1 MGFFGRVTAGAFLG
15 GLAEDM
21 KENRKYTREK
31 KDKIKEY
38 LTQRGIERRQE
49 VNKFR
54 DLLERS
60 VDYLQ
65 SKDLDNRTINALL
78 TDNPR
83 EVLRLAKAA
92 QTAEEEGRLSNNIL
106 KQAVEVA
113 SDFEGGDVNPS
124 ELIKKATPYFVKGDM
139 GERPEQV
146 EQNLLQKL
154 FGEKSSQDI
163 MYDAYSESIFGDV
176 TGADVFA
183 SMSAAPIRGRKEDSK
198 TKVDLGKLSGSGGY
212 DRDLLEDARDE
223 LYRAYDKWFA
233 TKTSP
238 TAEDGYT
245 KQAER
250 TDDPVLKNKILDNY
264 AKLLR
269 IQEEYGSDPYQYYYQ
284 LMLIH
289 KDIAQNWFN
298 TRPTYKVALS
308 DPAYFPDGTAEL
320 FQVDEQE

>member
-21 KENRKYTREK
+21 KENRQYARDK

-54 DLLERS
+54 DLLSRS

-65 SKDLDNRTINALL
+65 SKDLDNRSINALL

-92 QTAEEEGRLSNNIL
+92 QAAEEEGRLSSNIL

-113 SDFEGGDVNPS
+113 SDFEGGDLTPS
-124 ELIKKATPYFVKGDM
+124 ELIKKATPYFEKGDM

-146 EQNLLQKL
+146 EQNLLQKM

-163 MYDAYSESIFGDV
+163 MYDAYGESIFGDV

-183 SMSAAPIRGRKEDSK
+183 SMSASPIRGRKKDST
-198 TKVDLGKLSGSGGY
+198 TKVDLGVLSDDAGFDSAY
-212 DRDLLEDARDE
+212 KADARNSMREEYENFLNKEMNELPDNIQNTTDE
-223 LYRAYDKWFA
+223 TL
-233 TKTSP
+233 KTQMQVNQR
-238 TAEDGYT
+238 E
-245 KQAER
+245 
-250 TDDPVLKNKILDNY
+250 
-264 AKLLR
+264 LLR
-269 IQEEYGSDPYQYYYQ
+269 ISKIEDPFLKYYE
-284 LMLIH
+284 LM
-289 KDIAQNWFN
+289 KFNPSIAQRYFD
-298 TRPTYKVALS
+298 TIPGYAATLS
-308 DPAYFPDGTAEL
+308 DPSYFRDGTALL
-320 FQVDEQE
+320 FQGDQ

>member
-1 MGFFGRVTAGAFLG
+1 MGFFGRVRTGAFLG

-92 QTAEEEGRLSNNIL
+92 QAAEEEGRLSSNIL

-146 EQNLLQKL
+146 EQNLLQKM

-223 LYRAYDKWFA
+223 IYRAYDKWFA
-233 TKTSP
+233 NEK
-238 TAEDGYT
+238 
-245 KQAER
+245 ER
-250 TDDPVLKNKILDNY
+250 LKEQKKNAGNADIERQIDIQIND
-264 AKLLR
+264 LLR
-269 IQEEYGSDPYQYYYQ
+269 VEREFGSDPYQYYYQ

-289 KDIAQNWFN
+289 EDIAQNWFN

-320 FQVDEQE
+320 FQGDEQE

>member
-21 KENRKYTREK
+21 KENRQYAKEK

-65 SKDLDNRTINALL
+65 SKDLDDRSINALL

-92 QTAEEEGRLSNNIL
+92 QAAEEDGRLSNNIL

-113 SDFEGGDVNPS
+113 SDFQGGDLTPS
-124 ELIKKATPYFVKGDM
+124 ELIKKATPYFEKGDM

-146 EQNLLQKL
+146 EQNLLQKM

-163 MYDAYSESIFGDV
+163 MYDAYGESIFGDV

-183 SMSAAPIRGRKEDSK
+183 SMSASPIRGRKKDST
-198 TKVDLGKLSGSGGY
+198 TKVDLGVLSEDAGFDS
-212 DRDLLEDARDE
+212 DLLEDARDE
-223 LYRAYDKWFA
+223 LYRSYDKWLINE
-233 TKTSP
+233 K
-238 TAEDGYT
+238 D
-245 KQAER
+245 R
-250 TDDPVLKNKILDNY
+250 LKNQKKDAANADIEAAIDIQIND
-264 AKLLR
+264 LLTVER
-269 IQEEYGSDPYQYYYQ
+269 EFGSDPYQYYYQ

-289 KDIAQNWFN
+289 KDLAQNWFN
-298 TRPTYKVALS
+298 TRPTYRAALL
-308 DPAYFPDGTAEL
+308 DPNYFPDGTAEL
-320 FQVDEQE
+320 FEDTEEE

>member
-21 KENRKYTREK
+21 KENRQYARDK

-54 DLLERS
+54 DLLDRS

-65 SKDLDNRTINALL
+65 SKDLDDRTINALL

-92 QTAEEEGRLSNNIL
+92 QAAEEEGRLSSSIL

-113 SDFEGGDVNPS
+113 SDFEGGDLTPS
-124 ELIKKATPYFVKGDM
+124 ELIKKATPYFEKGDM

-146 EQNLLQKL
+146 EQNLLQKM

-163 MYDAYSESIFGDV
+163 MYDAYGESIFGDV

-183 SMSAAPIRGRKEDSK
+183 SMSASPIRGRKKDST
-198 TKVDLGKLSGSGGY
+198 TKVDLGVLS
-212 DRDLLEDARDE
+212 DDAGFDS
-223 LYRAYDKWFA
+223 AYKSLA
-233 TKTSP
+233 YSAL
-238 TAEDGYT
+238 TAEY
-245 KQAER
+245 
-250 TDDPVLKNKILDNY
+250 DNY
-264 AKLLR
+264 LKAELR
-269 IQEEYGSDPYQYYYQ
+269 RLPDDIQRTTDETLKTQMQVNQRELDRINRIDNLFLKYYE
-284 LMLIH
+284 LM
-289 KDIAQNWFN
+289 KFRPSIAQEYFD
-298 TRPTYKVALS
+298 TVPGYAATLS
-308 DPAYFPDGTAEL
+308 DPSYFKDGTALL
-320 FQVDEQE
+320 FQGDQ

>member
-21 KENRKYTREK
+21 KENREYAREK

-92 QTAEEEGRLSNNIL
+92 QTAEEEGRLSTNIL

-113 SDFEGGDVNPS
+113 SDFEGGDISPS

-163 MYDAYSESIFGDV
+163 MYDAYGESIFGDV

-183 SMSAAPIRGRKEDSK
+183 SMSAAPIRGRKEDSR
-198 TKVDLGKLSGSGGY
+198 TKVDLGVLS
-212 DRDLLEDARDE
+212 EDAGFDSTYKSLAFEAIRDE
-223 LYRAYDKWFA
+223 Y
-233 TKTSP
+233 
-238 TAEDGYT
+238 DGYLQT
-245 KQAER
+245 ELR
-250 TDDPVLKNKILDNY
+250 RLPDDIQKTTNPTLKEQMQQNQKELD
-264 AKLLR
+264 R
-269 IQEEYGSDPYQYYYQ
+269 INRIENDFLKYYE
-284 LMLIH
+284 LM
-289 KDIAQNWFN
+289 KFNPTIAQEYFN
-298 TRPTYKVALS
+298 TIPGYAATLS
-308 DPAYFPDGTAEL
+308 DPSYFKDGTALL
-320 FQVDEQE
+320 FQGDE

>member
-1 MGFFGRVTAGAFLG
+1 MGFFGRVRTGAFLG

-92 QTAEEEGRLSNNIL
+92 QAAEEEGRLSSNIL

-146 EQNLLQKL
+146 EQNLLQKM

-183 SMSAAPIRGRKEDSK
+183 SMSASPVKGRKEDSR
-198 TKVDLGKLSGSGGY
+198 TKVDLGLLSGG
-212 DRDLLEDARDE
+212 DRELLTDARDQIYKSYDTWIENEMQDLLAKKADASNEEIENQIDQNYQE
-223 LYRAYDKWFA
+223 L
-233 TKTSP
+233 
-238 TAEDGYT
+238 
-245 KQAER
+245 
-250 TDDPVLKNKILDNY
+250 LK
-264 AKLLR
+264 
-269 IQEEYGSDPYQYYYQ
+269 IQREYSSDPYQYYYQ
-284 LMLIH
+284 LMLVH
-289 KDIAQNWFN
+289 PDIAQNWFN
-298 TRPTYKVALS
+298 TRPTYRAALS
-308 DPAYFPDGTAEL
+308 NTAYFPDGTAEL
-320 FQVDEQE
+320 FQGDEQE

>member
-21 KENRKYTREK
+21 KENRQYARDK

-54 DLLERS
+54 DLLSRS

-65 SKDLDNRTINALL
+65 SKDLDDRSINALL
-78 TDNPR
+78 SDNPR

-92 QTAEEEGRLSNNIL
+92 QAAEEEGRLSSNIL

-113 SDFEGGDVNPS
+113 SDFEGGDLTPS
-124 ELIKKATPYFVKGDM
+124 ELIKKATPYFEKGDM

-146 EQNLLQKL
+146 EQNLLQKM

-163 MYDAYSESIFGDV
+163 MYDAYGESIFGDV

-183 SMSAAPIRGRKEDSK
+183 SMSASPIRGRKKDST
-198 TKVDLGKLSGSGGY
+198 TKVDLGVLSDDAGFDSAY
-212 DRDLLEDARDE
+212 KADARNSMREEYENFLKKEMAELPDNIQNTTDE
-223 LYRAYDKWFA
+223 TL
-233 TKTSP
+233 KTQMQVNQR
-238 TAEDGYT
+238 E
-245 KQAER
+245 
-250 TDDPVLKNKILDNY
+250 
-264 AKLLR
+264 LLR
-269 IQEEYGSDPYQYYYQ
+269 ISKIEDPFLKYYE
-284 LMLIH
+284 LM
-289 KDIAQNWFN
+289 KFNPSIAQRYFD
-298 TRPTYKVALS
+298 TIPGYAATLS
-308 DPAYFPDGTAEL
+308 DPSYFRDGTALL
-320 FQVDEQE
+320 FQGDQ

>member
-1 MGFFGRVTAGAFLG
+1 MGFFGRVRTGAFLG

-65 SKDLDNRTINALL
+65 SKDLDDRSINAMLI
-78 TDNPR
+78 DNPR

-92 QTAEEEGRLSNNIL
+92 QAAEEEGRLTSSIL

-113 SDFEGGDVNPS
+113 SDFEGADLNPS

-146 EQNLLQKL
+146 EQNLLQKM

-183 SMSAAPIRGRKEDSK
+183 SMSASPVKGRKEDSR
-198 TKVDLGKLSGSGGY
+198 TKVDLGLLSGG
-212 DRDLLEDARDE
+212 DRELLTDARDQIYKSYDTWIENEMQDLLAKKADASNEEIENQIDQNYQE
-223 LYRAYDKWFA
+223 L
-233 TKTSP
+233 
-238 TAEDGYT
+238 
-245 KQAER
+245 
-250 TDDPVLKNKILDNY
+250 LK
-264 AKLLR
+264 
-269 IQEEYGSDPYQYYYQ
+269 IQREYSSDPYQYYYQ
-284 LMLIH
+284 LMLVH
-289 KDIAQNWFN
+289 PDIAQNWFN
-298 TRPTYKVALS
+298 TRPTYRAALS
-308 DPAYFPDGTAEL
+308 NTAYFPDGTAEL
-320 FQVDEQE
+320 FQGDEQE

>member
-21 KENRKYTREK
+21 KENREYAREK

-54 DLLERS
+54 DLLDRS

-92 QTAEEEGRLSNNIL
+92 QTAEEEGRLSTNIL

-113 SDFEGGDVNPS
+113 SDFEGEDVSPS

-163 MYDAYSESIFGDV
+163 MYDAYGESIFGDV

-183 SMSAAPIRGRKEDSK
+183 SMSAAPIKGRKEDSR
-198 TKVDLGKLSGSGGY
+198 TKVDLGLLSGGNAE
-212 DRDLLEDARDE
+212 LLEIARDDI
-223 LYRAYDKWFA
+223 YGAYDKWFA
-233 TKTSP
+233 TKTDP
-238 TAEDGYT
+238 IAEDGYT

-250 TDDPVLKNKILDNY
+250 TSDPVLKKRILDNY
-264 AKLLR
+264 AKLLK

-289 KDIAQNWFN
+289 KDIAKNWFN
-298 TRPTYKVALS
+298 TRPTYKAALS
-308 DPAYFPDGTAEL
+308 NTAFFPDGTAEL
-320 FQVDEQE
+320 FQGDEQE

>member
-1 MGFFGRVTAGAFLG
+1 MGFFGRVRTGAFLG

-65 SKDLDNRTINALL
+65 SKDLDDRSINAMLI
-78 TDNPR
+78 DNPR

-92 QTAEEEGRLSNNIL
+92 QAAEEEGRLTSSIL

-113 SDFEGGDVNPS
+113 SDFEGADLNPS

-146 EQNLLQKL
+146 EQNLLQKM

-183 SMSAAPIRGRKEDSK
+183 SMSASPVKGRKEDSR
-198 TKVDLGKLSGSGGY
+198 TKVDLGLLSGG
-212 DRDLLEDARDE
+212 DRELLTDARDQIYKSYDTWIENEMKDLLDKKADASNEEIENQIDQNYQE
-223 LYRAYDKWFA
+223 L
-233 TKTSP
+233 
-238 TAEDGYT
+238 
-245 KQAER
+245 
-250 TDDPVLKNKILDNY
+250 LK
-264 AKLLR
+264 
-269 IQEEYGSDPYQYYYQ
+269 IQREYSSDPYQYYYQ
-284 LMLIH
+284 LMLVH
-289 KDIAQNWFN
+289 PDIAQNWFN
-298 TRPTYKVALS
+298 TRPTYRAALS
-308 DPAYFPDGTAEL
+308 NTAYFPDGTAEL
-320 FQVDEQE
+320 FQGDEQE

>member
-113 SDFEGGDVNPS
+113 SDFEG
-124 ELIKKATPYFVKGDM
+124 
-139 GERPEQV
+139 
-146 EQNLLQKL
+146 
-154 FGEKSSQDI
+154 
-163 MYDAYSESIFGDV
+163 
-176 TGADVFA
+176 
-183 SMSAAPIRGRKEDSK
+183 
-198 TKVDLGKLSGSGGY
+198 
-212 DRDLLEDARDE
+212 
-223 LYRAYDKWFA
+223 
-233 TKTSP
+233 
-238 TAEDGYT
+238 
-245 KQAER
+245 
-250 TDDPVLKNKILDNY
+250 
-264 AKLLR
+264 
-269 IQEEYGSDPYQYYYQ
+269 
-284 LMLIH
+284 
-289 KDIAQNWFN
+289 
-298 TRPTYKVALS
+298 
-308 DPAYFPDGTAEL
+308 
-320 FQVDEQE
+320 

>member
-1 MGFFGRVTAGAFLG
+1 MGFFGRVRTGAFLG
-15 GLAEDM
+15 GLTEDM

-65 SKDLDNRTINALL
+65 SKDLDDRSINAMLI
-78 TDNPR
+78 DNPR

-92 QTAEEEGRLSNNIL
+92 QAAEEEGRLSSNIL

-146 EQNLLQKL
+146 EQNLLQKM

-183 SMSAAPIRGRKEDSK
+183 SMSASPVKGRKEDSR
-198 TKVDLGKLSGSGGY
+198 TKVDLGLLSGG
-212 DRDLLEDARDE
+212 DRELLTDARDQIYKSYDTWIENEMQDLLAKKADASNEEIENQIDQNYQE
-223 LYRAYDKWFA
+223 L
-233 TKTSP
+233 
-238 TAEDGYT
+238 
-245 KQAER
+245 
-250 TDDPVLKNKILDNY
+250 LK
-264 AKLLR
+264 
-269 IQEEYGSDPYQYYYQ
+269 IQREYSSDPYQYYYQ
-284 LMLIH
+284 LMLVH
-289 KDIAQNWFN
+289 PDIAQNWFN
-298 TRPTYKVALS
+298 TRPTYRAALS
-308 DPAYFPDGTAEL
+308 NTAYFPDGTAEL
-320 FQVDEQE
+320 FQGDEQE

>member
-21 KENRKYTREK
+21 KENREYAREK

-54 DLLERS
+54 DLLDRS

-163 MYDAYSESIFGDV
+163 MYDAYGESIFGDV

-183 SMSAAPIRGRKEDSK
+183 SMSAAPIKGRKEDSR
-198 TKVDLGKLSGSGGY
+198 TKVDLGLLSGG
-212 DRDLLEDARDE
+212 DTDLLKIARDDIYNAYNTWLTATKKDLIDQKEDADNEQIENQIDQNYQQLLDIERD
-223 LYRAYDKWFA
+223 YK
-233 TKTSP
+233 
-238 TAEDGYT
+238 
-245 KQAER
+245 
-250 TDDPVLKNKILDNY
+250 
-264 AKLLR
+264 
-269 IQEEYGSDPYQYYYQ
+269 SDPYQYYYQ

-289 KDIAQNWFN
+289 PDIAQNWFN
-298 TRPTYKVALS
+298 TRPTYRASLS
-308 DPAYFPDGTAEL
+308 DTNFFPDGTAEL
-320 FQVDEQE
+320 FQGDEQE

>member
-21 KENRKYTREK
+21 KENRQYAKEK
-31 KDKIKEY
+31 KDNIKEY
-38 LTQRGIERRQE
+38 LTQRGMERRQE

-54 DLLERS
+54 DLLDRS

-65 SKDLDNRTINALL
+65 SKDLDNRSINALL

-92 QTAEEEGRLSNNIL
+92 QAAEEEGRLSSNIL

-113 SDFEGGDVNPS
+113 SDFQGGDLTPS
-124 ELIKKATPYFVKGDM
+124 ELIKKATPYFEKGDM

-146 EQNLLQKL
+146 EQNLLQKM

-163 MYDAYSESIFGDV
+163 MYDAYGESIFGDV

-183 SMSAAPIRGRKEDSK
+183 SMSASPIRGRKKDST
-198 TKVDLGKLSGSGGY
+198 TKVDLGVLSDDAGF

-223 LYRAYDKWFA
+223 LYRSYDKWLINE
-233 TKTSP
+233 K
-238 TAEDGYT
+238 
-245 KQAER
+245 ER
-250 TDDPVLKNKILDNY
+250 LNNEKKDAANADIEADIDIQINN
-264 AKLLR
+264 LLTVER
-269 IQEEYGSDPYQYYYQ
+269 EFGSDPYQYYYQ

-289 KDIAQNWFN
+289 KDLAQNWFN
-298 TRPTYKVALS
+298 TRPTYRAALL
-308 DPAYFPDGTAEL
+308 DTAYFPDGTAEL
-320 FQVDEQE
+320 FGDTEEE

>member
-1 MGFFGRVTAGAFLG
+1 
-15 GLAEDM
+15 
-21 KENRKYTREK
+21 
-31 KDKIKEY
+31 
-38 LTQRGIERRQE
+38 
-49 VNKFR
+49 
-54 DLLERS
+54 
-60 VDYLQ
+60 
-65 SKDLDNRTINALL
+65 
-78 TDNPR
+78 
-83 EVLRLAKAA
+83 
-92 QTAEEEGRLSNNIL
+92 
-106 KQAVEVA
+106 
-113 SDFEGGDVNPS
+113 
-124 ELIKKATPYFVKGDM
+124 M

-163 MYDAYSESIFGDV
+163 MYDAYGESIFGDV

-223 LYRAYDKWFA
+223 LYRAYDKWFVNEKDKLKEQKKDA
-233 TKTSP
+233 GN
-238 TAEDGYT
+238 EDI
-245 KQAER
+245 ER
-250 TDDPVLKNKILDNY
+250 QIDIQLND
-264 AKLLR
+264 LLR
-269 IQEEYGSDPYQYYYQ
+269 VEREFGSDPYQYYYQ

-320 FQVDEQE
+320 FQGDEQE

>member
-21 KENRKYTREK
+21 KENREYARDK

-65 SKDLDNRTINALL
+65 SKDLDDRSINALL

-92 QTAEEEGRLSNNIL
+92 QAAEEDGRLSNNIL

-113 SDFEGGDVNPS
+113 SDFEGGDLTPS
-124 ELIKKATPYFVKGDM
+124 ELIKKATPYFEKGDM

-146 EQNLLQKL
+146 EQNLLQKM

-163 MYDAYSESIFGDV
+163 MYDAYGESIFGDV

-183 SMSAAPIRGRKEDSK
+183 SMSASPIRGRKKDST
-198 TKVDLGKLSGSGGY
+198 TKVDLGVLSKDAGFDSAYKADARNSMREEY
-212 DRDLLEDARDE
+212 DNYLETELTRLPKDLEDADDDVE
-223 LYRAYDKWFA
+223 LRKALLA
-233 TKTSP
+233 NQTELMRISQI
-238 TAEDGYT
+238 ED
-245 KQAER
+245 
-250 TDDPVLKNKILDNY
+250 PFLKYYELMKFNK
-264 AKLLR
+264 
-269 IQEEYGSDPYQYYYQ
+269 S
-284 LMLIH
+284 
-289 KDIAQNWFN
+289 IAQRYFD
-298 TRPTYKVALS
+298 TIPGYAATLS
-308 DPAYFPDGTAEL
+308 DPSYFRDGTTLL
-320 FQVDEQE
+320 FQGDE

>member
-21 KENRKYTREK
+21 KENREYAREK

-54 DLLERS
+54 DLLDRS

-83 EVLRLAKAA
+83 ELLRLAKAA
-92 QTAEEEGRLSNNIL
+92 QTAEEEGRLSTNIL

-113 SDFEGGDVNPS
+113 SDFEGGDISPS

-163 MYDAYSESIFGDV
+163 MYDAYGESIFGDV

-183 SMSAAPIRGRKEDSK
+183 SMSAAPIRGRKEDSR
-198 TKVDLGKLSGSGGY
+198 TKVDLGVLSDDAGFDSAY
-212 DRDLLEDARDE
+212 KADARNSLRE
-223 LYRAYDKWFA
+223 EY
-233 TKTSP
+233 
-238 TAEDGYT
+238 
-245 KQAER
+245 
-250 TDDPVLKNKILDNY
+250 DNY
-264 AKLLR
+264 LETELTRLPKDLEAAGDNEELRSSILANQTELLR
-269 IQEEYGSDPYQYYYQ
+269 ISQIEDPFLKYYE
-284 LMLIH
+284 LMKFNKSIG
-289 KDIAQNWFN
+289 QRYFN
-298 TRPTYKVALS
+298 TIPGYAATLS
-308 DPAYFPDGTAEL
+308 DPSYFRDGTALL
-320 FQVDEQE
+320 FQGDE

>member
-1 MGFFGRVTAGAFLG
+1 MGFFGRVRTGAFLG

-65 SKDLDNRTINALL
+65 SKDLDDRSINAMLI
-78 TDNPR
+78 DNPR

-92 QTAEEEGRLSNNIL
+92 QAAEEEGRLTSSIL

-146 EQNLLQKL
+146 EQNLLQKM

-183 SMSAAPIRGRKEDSK
+183 SMSASPVKGRKEDSR
-198 TKVDLGKLSGSGGY
+198 TKVDLGLLSGG
-212 DRDLLEDARDE
+212 DRELLTDARDQIYKSYDTWIENEMKDLLAKKEDASNEEIENQIDQNYQE
-223 LYRAYDKWFA
+223 L
-233 TKTSP
+233 
-238 TAEDGYT
+238 
-245 KQAER
+245 
-250 TDDPVLKNKILDNY
+250 LK
-264 AKLLR
+264 
-269 IQEEYGSDPYQYYYQ
+269 IQREYSSDPYQYYYQ
-284 LMLIH
+284 LMLVH
-289 KDIAQNWFN
+289 PDIAQNWFN
-298 TRPTYKVALS
+298 TRPTYRAALS
-308 DPAYFPDGTAEL
+308 NTAYFPDGTAEL
-320 FQVDEQE
+320 FQGDEQE

>member
-1 MGFFGRVTAGAFLG
+1 MGFFGRVRTGAFLG

-65 SKDLDNRTINALL
+65 SKDLDDRSINAMLI
-78 TDNPR
+78 DNPR

-92 QTAEEEGRLSNNIL
+92 QAAEEEGRLTSSIL

-113 SDFEGGDVNPS
+113 SDFEGADLNPS

-146 EQNLLQKL
+146 EQNLLQKM

-183 SMSAAPIRGRKEDSK
+183 SLSASPVKGRKEDSR
-198 TKVDLGKLSGSGGY
+198 TKIDLGLLSGG
-212 DRDLLEDARDE
+212 DRELLTDARDQIYKSYDTWIENEMQDLLAKKADASNEEIENQIDQNYQE
-223 LYRAYDKWFA
+223 L
-233 TKTSP
+233 
-238 TAEDGYT
+238 
-245 KQAER
+245 
-250 TDDPVLKNKILDNY
+250 LK
-264 AKLLR
+264 
-269 IQEEYGSDPYQYYYQ
+269 IQREYSSDPYQYYYQ
-284 LMLIH
+284 LMLVH
-289 KDIAQNWFN
+289 PDIAQNWFN
-298 TRPTYKVALS
+298 TRPTYRAALS
-308 DPAYFPDGTAEL
+308 NTAYFPDGTAEL
-320 FQVDEQE
+320 FEVTEQE

>member
-21 KENRKYTREK
+21 KENREYARDK

-65 SKDLDNRTINALL
+65 SKDLDDRSINALL

-92 QTAEEEGRLSNNIL
+92 QAAEEDGRLSNNIL

-113 SDFEGGDVNPS
+113 SDFEGGDLTPS
-124 ELIKKATPYFVKGDM
+124 ELIKKATPYFEKGDM

-146 EQNLLQKL
+146 EQNLLQKM

-163 MYDAYSESIFGDV
+163 MYDAYGESIFGDV

-183 SMSAAPIRGRKEDSK
+183 SMSASPIRGRKKDST
-198 TKVDLGKLSGSGGY
+198 TKVDLGVLSKDAGFDSE
-212 DRDLLEDARDE
+212 LLEDARDQ
-223 LYRAYDKWFA
+223 LYKSYDKWLINE
-233 TKTSP
+233 K
-238 TAEDGYT
+238 
-245 KQAER
+245 ER
-250 TDDPVLKNKILDNY
+250 LKNQKKDAANADIEADIDTQINN
-264 AKLLR
+264 LLTVER
-269 IQEEYGSDPYQYYYQ
+269 EFGSDPYQYYYQ

-289 KDIAQNWFN
+289 KDLAQNWFN
-298 TRPTYKVALS
+298 TRPTYRAALL

-320 FQVDEQE
+320 FEDTEEE

>member
-21 KENRKYTREK
+21 KENRQYARDK

-54 DLLERS
+54 DLLSRS

-65 SKDLDNRTINALL
+65 SKDLDDRSINALL
-78 TDNPR
+78 SDNPR

-92 QTAEEEGRLSNNIL
+92 QAAEEEGRLSSNIL

-113 SDFEGGDVNPS
+113 SDFEGGDLTPS
-124 ELIKKATPYFVKGDM
+124 ELIKKATPYFEKGDM

-146 EQNLLQKL
+146 EQNLLQKM

-163 MYDAYSESIFGDV
+163 MYDAYGESIFGDV

-183 SMSAAPIRGRKEDSK
+183 SMSASPIRGRKKDST
-198 TKVDLGKLSGSGGY
+198 TKVDLGVLSDDAGFDSAYKADAKRSMREEY
-212 DRDLLEDARDE
+212 DNFLKKEMDE
-223 LYRAYDKWFA
+223 LPDNIQD
-233 TKTSP
+233 TTNP
-238 TAEDGYT
+238 T
-245 KQAER
+245 
-250 TDDPVLKNKILDNY
+250 LKEQMETNQRE
-264 AKLLR
+264 LLR
-269 IQEEYGSDPYQYYYQ
+269 ISKIEDPFLKYYE
-284 LMLIH
+284 LM
-289 KDIAQNWFN
+289 KFNPSIAQRYFD
-298 TRPTYKVALS
+298 TIPGYAATLS
-308 DPAYFPDGTAEL
+308 DPSYFRDGTALL
-320 FQVDEQE
+320 FQGDE

>member
-1 MGFFGRVTAGAFLG
+1 MSFFGRVRTGAFLG

-65 SKDLDNRTINALL
+65 SKDLDDRSINAMLI
-78 TDNPR
+78 DNPR

-92 QTAEEEGRLSNNIL
+92 QAAEEEGRLTSSIL

-113 SDFEGGDVNPS
+113 SDFEGADLNPS

-139 GERPEQV
+139 GERPDQV
-146 EQNLLQKL
+146 EQNLLQKM

-183 SMSAAPIRGRKEDSK
+183 SMSASPVKGRKEDSR
-198 TKVDLGKLSGSGGY
+198 TKIDLGLLSGGDRELLTDARSQIYKSY
-212 DRDLLEDARDE
+212 DTWIENEMQDLLAKKADASNEEIENQIDQNYQE
-223 LYRAYDKWFA
+223 L
-233 TKTSP
+233 
-238 TAEDGYT
+238 
-245 KQAER
+245 
-250 TDDPVLKNKILDNY
+250 LK
-264 AKLLR
+264 
-269 IQEEYGSDPYQYYYQ
+269 IQREYSSDPYQYYYQ
-284 LMLIH
+284 LMLVH
-289 KDIAQNWFN
+289 PDIAQNWFN
-298 TRPTYKVALS
+298 TRPTYRAALS
-308 DPAYFPDGTAEL
+308 NTAYFPDGTAEL
-320 FQVDEQE
+320 FQGDEQE

>member
-21 KENRKYTREK
+21 KENREYARDK

-65 SKDLDNRTINALL
+65 SKDLDDRSINALL

-92 QTAEEEGRLSNNIL
+92 QAAEEDGRLSNNIL

-113 SDFEGGDVNPS
+113 SDFQGGDLTPS
-124 ELIKKATPYFVKGDM
+124 ELIKKATPYFEKGDM

-146 EQNLLQKL
+146 EQNLLQKM

-163 MYDAYSESIFGDV
+163 MYDAYGESIFGDV

-183 SMSAAPIRGRKEDSK
+183 SMSASPIRGRKKDST
-198 TKVDLGKLSGSGGY
+198 TKVDLGVLS
-212 DRDLLEDARDE
+212 EDAGFDSTYKS
-223 LYRAYDKWFA
+223 LAYNA
-233 TKTSP
+233 L
-238 TAEDGYT
+238 TAEYDNYLE
-245 KQAER
+245 AELRRLPDDIQR
-250 TDDPVLKNKILDNY
+250 TTDETLKTQMQDNQRELDRINKIDNLFL
-264 AKLLR
+264 K
-269 IQEEYGSDPYQYYYQ
+269 YYE
-284 LMLIH
+284 LM
-289 KDIAQNWFN
+289 KFRPGIAQDYFD
-298 TRPTYKVALS
+298 TVPGYAATLS
-308 DPAYFPDGTAEL
+308 DPSYFKDGTALL
-320 FQVDEQE
+320 FQGDQ

>member
-92 QTAEEEGRLSNNIL
+92 QTAEEEGRLSSNIL

-183 SMSAAPIRGRKEDSK
+183 SMSAAPIKGRKEDSK
-198 TKVDLGKLSGSGGY
+198 TKVDLGFLSEG
-212 DRDLLEDARDE
+212 DTDLLKIARDDIYDAYNTWLKDTKKDLIDQKEDADNEQIENQIDQNYQQLLAIERD
-223 LYRAYDKWFA
+223 YK
-233 TKTSP
+233 
-238 TAEDGYT
+238 
-245 KQAER
+245 
-250 TDDPVLKNKILDNY
+250 
-264 AKLLR
+264 
-269 IQEEYGSDPYQYYYQ
+269 SDPYQFYYQ

-289 KDIAQNWFN
+289 PDIAQNWFN
-298 TRPTYKVALS
+298 TRPTYRAALS
-308 DPAYFPDGTAEL
+308 NTAFFPDGTAEL
-320 FQVDEQE
+320 FQGDEQE

>member
-21 KENRKYTREK
+21 KENREYAREK

-83 EVLRLAKAA
+83 ELLRLAKAA
-92 QTAEEEGRLSNNIL
+92 QTAEEEGRLSSNIL

-113 SDFEGGDVNPS
+113 SDFEGGDINPS

-163 MYDAYSESIFGDV
+163 MYDAYGESIFGDV

-183 SMSAAPIRGRKEDSK
+183 SMSAAPIKGRKEDSR
-198 TKVDLGKLSGSGGY
+198 TKVDLGKLSGTGGF
-212 DRDLLEDARDE
+212 DRDLLEDARDR
-223 LYRAYDKWFA
+223 LYTEYAAWADNQLARIPSLKEDATDPQIKKDLQDQFDAIKKITTAYESTREAFQFYYD
-233 TKTSP
+233 
-238 TAEDGYT
+238 
-245 KQAER
+245 
-250 TDDPVLKNKILDNY
+250 LM
-264 AKLLR
+264 KL
-269 IQEEYGSDPYQYYYQ
+269 YP
-284 LMLIH
+284 
-289 KDIAQNWFN
+289 DIAQNYFSN
-298 TRPTYKVALS
+298 RPTYRAALS
-308 DPAYFPDGTAEL
+308 DPNYFLDGTVEL
-320 FQVDEQE
+320 FEDTQE

>member
-21 KENRKYTREK
+21 KENREYARDK

-65 SKDLDNRTINALL
+65 SKDLDDRSINALL

-92 QTAEEEGRLSNNIL
+92 QAAEEDGRLSNNIL

-113 SDFEGGDVNPS
+113 SDFQGGDLTPS
-124 ELIKKATPYFVKGDM
+124 ELIKKATPYFEKGDM

-146 EQNLLQKL
+146 EQNLLQKM

-163 MYDAYSESIFGDV
+163 MYDAYGESIFGDV

-183 SMSAAPIRGRKEDSK
+183 SMSASPIRGRKKDST
-198 TKVDLGKLSGSGGY
+198 TKVDLGVLSEDAGFDS
-212 DRDLLEDARDE
+212 DLLEDARDR
-223 LYRAYDKWFA
+223 LYTEYSTWADSNLAKIPRLIEDTEDPQIKQDLQDQFDAIKKITTAYESTREAFQFYYD
-233 TKTSP
+233 
-238 TAEDGYT
+238 
-245 KQAER
+245 
-250 TDDPVLKNKILDNY
+250 LM
-264 AKLLR
+264 KLYPDL
-269 IQEEYGSDPYQYYYQ
+269 
-284 LMLIH
+284 
-289 KDIAQNWFN
+289 AQNYFSN
-298 TRPTYKVALS
+298 RPTYRAALS
-308 DPAYFPDGTAEL
+308 DPVYFLDGTAQL
-320 FQVDEQE
+320 FEDTQE

>member
-1 MGFFGRVTAGAFLG
+1 MSFFGRVRTGAFLG

-65 SKDLDNRTINALL
+65 SKDLDDRSINAMLI
-78 TDNPR
+78 DNPR

-92 QTAEEEGRLSNNIL
+92 QAAEEEGRLTSSIL

-113 SDFEGGDVNPS
+113 SDFEGADLNPS

-146 EQNLLQKL
+146 EQNLLQKM

-183 SMSAAPIRGRKEDSK
+183 SLSASPVKGRKEDSR
-198 TKVDLGKLSGSGGY
+198 TKIDLGLLSGG
-212 DRDLLEDARDE
+212 DRELLTDARDQIYKSYDTWIENEMQDLLAKKADASNEEIENQIDQNYQE
-223 LYRAYDKWFA
+223 L
-233 TKTSP
+233 
-238 TAEDGYT
+238 
-245 KQAER
+245 
-250 TDDPVLKNKILDNY
+250 LK
-264 AKLLR
+264 
-269 IQEEYGSDPYQYYYQ
+269 IQREYSSDPYQYYYQ
-284 LMLIH
+284 LMLVH
-289 KDIAQNWFN
+289 PDIAQNWFN
-298 TRPTYKVALS
+298 TRPTYRAALS
-308 DPAYFPDGTAEL
+308 NTAYFPDGTAEL
-320 FQVDEQE
+320 FEVTEQE

>member
-1 MGFFGRVTAGAFLG
+1 MGFFGRVRTGAFLG

-65 SKDLDNRTINALL
+65 SKDLDDRSINAMLI
-78 TDNPR
+78 DNPR

-92 QTAEEEGRLSNNIL
+92 QAAEEEGRLTSSIL

-113 SDFEGGDVNPS
+113 SDFEGADLNPS

-146 EQNLLQKL
+146 EQNLLQKM

-183 SMSAAPIRGRKEDSK
+183 SMSASPVKGRKEDSR
-198 TKVDLGKLSGSGGY
+198 TKVDLGLLSGG
-212 DRDLLEDARDE
+212 DRELLTDARDQIYKSYDTWIENEMQDLLAKKADASNEEIENQIDQNYQE
-223 LYRAYDKWFA
+223 L
-233 TKTSP
+233 
-238 TAEDGYT
+238 
-245 KQAER
+245 
-250 TDDPVLKNKILDNY
+250 LK
-264 AKLLR
+264 
-269 IQEEYGSDPYQYYYQ
+269 IQREYSNDPYQYYYQ
-284 LMLIH
+284 LMLVH
-289 KDIAQNWFN
+289 PDIAQNWFN
-298 TRPTYKVALS
+298 TRPTYRAALS
-308 DPAYFPDGTAEL
+308 NTAYFPDGTAEL
-320 FQVDEQE
+320 FQGDEQE

>member
-21 KENRKYTREK
+21 KENREYAREK

-54 DLLERS
+54 DLLDRS

-83 EVLRLAKAA
+83 ELLRLAKAA
-92 QTAEEEGRLSNNIL
+92 QTAEEEGRLSSNIL

-113 SDFEGGDVNPS
+113 SDFEGGDISPS

-163 MYDAYSESIFGDV
+163 MYDAYGESIFGDV

-183 SMSAAPIRGRKEDSK
+183 SMSAAPIRGRKEDSR
-198 TKVDLGKLSGSGGY
+198 TKVDLGVLS
-212 DRDLLEDARDE
+212 DDAGFDSAYKSLAFKAIRDE
-223 LYRAYDKWFA
+223 Y
-233 TKTSP
+233 
-238 TAEDGYT
+238 DGYLE
-245 KQAER
+245 KE
-250 TDDPVLKNKILDNY
+250 LKELPDNIQNTTNPTLKEQMETNQRELMRISQIENKFL
-264 AKLLR
+264 K
-269 IQEEYGSDPYQYYYQ
+269 YYE
-284 LMLIH
+284 LMKFNPI
-289 KDIAQNWFN
+289 IAQQYFN
-298 TRPTYKVALS
+298 TIPGYAATLS
-308 DPAYFPDGTAEL
+308 DPSYFKDGTALL
-320 FQVDEQE
+320 FQGDE

>member
-21 KENRKYTREK
+21 KENRQYARDK

-54 DLLERS
+54 DLLSRS

-65 SKDLDNRTINALL
+65 SKDLDNRSINALL

-92 QTAEEEGRLSNNIL
+92 QAAEEEGRLSSNIL

-113 SDFEGGDVNPS
+113 SDFEGGDLTPS
-124 ELIKKATPYFVKGDM
+124 ELIKKATPYFEKGDM

-146 EQNLLQKL
+146 EQNLLQKM

-163 MYDAYSESIFGDV
+163 MYDAYGESIFGDV

-183 SMSAAPIRGRKEDSK
+183 SMSASPIRGRKKDST
-198 TKVDLGKLSGSGGY
+198 TKVDLGVLSDDAGFDSAY
-212 DRDLLEDARDE
+212 KADARNSMREEYENFLKKEMAELPDNIQNTTDE
-223 LYRAYDKWFA
+223 TL
-233 TKTSP
+233 KTQMQVNQR
-238 TAEDGYT
+238 E
-245 KQAER
+245 
-250 TDDPVLKNKILDNY
+250 
-264 AKLLR
+264 LLR
-269 IQEEYGSDPYQYYYQ
+269 ISKIEDPFLKYYE
-284 LMLIH
+284 LM
-289 KDIAQNWFN
+289 KFNPSIAQRYFD
-298 TRPTYKVALS
+298 TIPGYAATLS
-308 DPAYFPDGTAEL
+308 DPSYFRDGTALL
-320 FQVDEQE
+320 FQGDQ

>member
-21 KENRKYTREK
+21 KENRQYARDK

-54 DLLERS
+54 DLLSRS

-65 SKDLDNRTINALL
+65 SKDLDNRSINALL

-92 QTAEEEGRLSNNIL
+92 QAAEEEGRLSSNIL

-113 SDFEGGDVNPS
+113 SDFEGGDLTPS
-124 ELIKKATPYFVKGDM
+124 ELIKKATPYFEKGDM

-146 EQNLLQKL
+146 EQNLLQKM

-163 MYDAYSESIFGDV
+163 MYDAYGESIFGDV

-183 SMSAAPIRGRKEDSK
+183 SMSASPIRGRKKDST
-198 TKVDLGKLSGSGGY
+198 TKVDLGVLSDDAGFDSAY
-212 DRDLLEDARDE
+212 KADARNSMREEYENFLNKEMNELPDNIQNTTDE
-223 LYRAYDKWFA
+223 TL
-233 TKTSP
+233 KTQMQVNQR
-238 TAEDGYT
+238 E
-245 KQAER
+245 
-250 TDDPVLKNKILDNY
+250 
-264 AKLLR
+264 LLR
-269 IQEEYGSDPYQYYYQ
+269 ISKIEDPFLKYYE
-284 LMLIH
+284 LM
-289 KDIAQNWFN
+289 KFNPSIAQRYFD
-298 TRPTYKVALS
+298 TIPGYAATLS
-308 DPAYFPDGTAEL
+308 DPSYFRDGTALL
-320 FQVDEQE
+320 FQGDE

>member
-21 KENRKYTREK
+21 KENRQYARDK

-54 DLLERS
+54 DLLDRS

-65 SKDLDNRTINALL
+65 SKDLDDRTINALL

-92 QTAEEEGRLSNNIL
+92 QTAEEEGRLSSSIL

-113 SDFEGGDVNPS
+113 SDFEGGDLTPS
-124 ELIKKATPYFVKGDM
+124 ELIKKATPYFEKGDM

-146 EQNLLQKL
+146 EQNLLQKM

-163 MYDAYSESIFGDV
+163 MYDAYGESIFGDV

-183 SMSAAPIRGRKEDSK
+183 SMSASPIRGRKKDST
-198 TKVDLGKLSGSGGY
+198 TKVDLGVLSDDAGFDSAY
-212 DRDLLEDARDE
+212 KADARNSMREEYENFLNKEMDE
-223 LYRAYDKWFA
+223 LPDNIQN
-233 TKTSP
+233 TTDETLKTQMQVNQR
-238 TAEDGYT
+238 E
-245 KQAER
+245 
-250 TDDPVLKNKILDNY
+250 
-264 AKLLR
+264 LLR
-269 IQEEYGSDPYQYYYQ
+269 ISKIEDPFLKYYE
-284 LMLIH
+284 LM
-289 KDIAQNWFN
+289 KFNPSIAQRYFD
-298 TRPTYKVALS
+298 TIPGYAATLS
-308 DPAYFPDGTAEL
+308 DPSYFRDGTALL
-320 FQVDEQE
+320 FQGDQ

>member
-1 MGFFGRVTAGAFLG
+1 MGFFGRVTRGAFLG

-21 KENRKYTREK
+21 KENREYARDK

-65 SKDLDNRTINALL
+65 SKDLDDRSINALL

-92 QTAEEEGRLSNNIL
+92 QAAEEDGRLSNNIL

-113 SDFEGGDVNPS
+113 SDFEGGNLTPS
-124 ELIKKATPYFVKGDM
+124 ELIKKATPYFEKGDM

-146 EQNLLQKL
+146 EQNLLQKM

-163 MYDAYSESIFGDV
+163 MYDAYGESIFGDV

-183 SMSAAPIRGRKEDSK
+183 SMSAAPIRGRKKDST
-198 TKVDLGKLSGSGGY
+198 TKVDLGVLS
-212 DRDLLEDARDE
+212 DE
-223 LYRAYDKWFA
+223 AGFDSTYKSLAYSA
-233 TKTSP
+233 L
-238 TAEDGYT
+238 TAEYNGYLEKELSELPDNILAT
-245 KQAER
+245 
-250 TDDPVLKNKILDNY
+250 TDATLKEQMETNQRELM
-264 AKLLR
+264 R
-269 IQEEYGSDPYQYYYQ
+269 ISQIENDFLKYYE
-284 LMLIH
+284 LMKFNPI
-289 KDIAQNWFN
+289 IAQDYFD
-298 TRPTYKVALS
+298 TVPGYAATLS
-308 DPAYFPDGTAEL
+308 DPSYFKDGTALL
-320 FQVDEQE
+320 FQGDQ